1 VNPLADITAPGTQGI
16 PVPWRSLAYH
26 GRHRSDEQTTRRDP
40 KPDRLGAHHDNP
52 EPFAREGA
60 VPAAEL
66 ITGEPT

>member
-1 VNPLADITAPGTQGI
+1 MNSITHIDWQG
-16 PVPWRSLAYH
+16 LAYE
-26 GRHRSDEQTTRRDP
+26 GRHRADP
-40 KPDRLGAHHDNP
+40 HPDWVSAYPDRLGAHHDNP